1 MELKK
6 QNLLDNVA
14 CDVEQYDPL
23 VKILDAGEIGLVLIW
38 EKGSSWQRDKRS
50 SKGGSQ

>member
-23 VKILDAGEIGLVLIW
+23 VKILDAGEISLVPIW
-38 EKGSSWQRDKRS
+38 EKGSSWHDKQS
-50 SKGGSQ
+50 SK